1 MNINKKVKMSLA
13 YIGKS
18 EAWLAREI
26 GTTPS
31 AFNQRLKNGKFSDK
45 EMEAIASALGAEFEM
60 NFIFLDGT
68 KI

>member
-1 MNINKKVKMSLA
+1 MEINKKIKMCLV

-31 AFNQRLKNGKFSDK
+31 AFNQRLKNGKFSTAELK
-45 EMEAIASALGAEFEM
+45 KIAETLGAKFEM
-60 NFIFLDGT
+60 NFIFPDGT